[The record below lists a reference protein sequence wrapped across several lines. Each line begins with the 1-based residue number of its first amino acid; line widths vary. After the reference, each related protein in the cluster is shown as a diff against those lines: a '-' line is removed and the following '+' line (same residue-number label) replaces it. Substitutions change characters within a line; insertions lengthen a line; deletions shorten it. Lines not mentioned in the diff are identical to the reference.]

1 VNVFDRLEA
10 AYDRGVTHARK
21 RWPVADHAFAAWDRF
36 DEVLGGRLAAAISY
50 YGFFAAFALAVVAY
64 SILGRVLSGNNSAI
78 IGTINNYLSASLPWV
93 RSTADQVG
101 STQVTVVGTIAAV
114 LTGVAWVDS
123 LRSSTRAVWLLDQ
136 HPGNWIIRRLID
148 LGMLLVLGILLA
160 LSLATAGAINAI
172 LDHVAGPSTGAFGSV
187 VLRASGPL
195 LAYLI
200 NLVLAS
206 AILLLV
212 PRLRL
217 SPRRFVPAAVLI
229 SVGIQLLNTIG
240 AIYINRTQSRPAYQL
255 VAGAVGLL
263 VYLYLLN
270 QLILFGTAIA
280 ATSPKGTAA
289 DLAAGRLQ
297 PLDNGSHPGA
307 GEVDVT
313 AGDHGSGPDASGT
326 SRAKRVGEPRPR

>member
-1 VNVFDRLEA
+1 VNVFDRVEA
-10 AYDRGVTHARK
+10 AYDRGVARARK
-21 RWPVADHAFAAWDRF
+21 RWPVADHGFAAWDRF
-36 DEVLGGRLAAAISY
+36 EEVLGGRLAAAISY

-64 SILGRVLSGNNSAI
+64 SILGHILSGHNTAI
-78 IGTINNYLSASLPWV
+78 IGTINTYLSTSLPWV
-93 RSTADQVG
+93 RTTADQVG
-101 STQVTVVGTIAAV
+101 TTQVTVVSTIAAMV
-114 LTGVAWVDS
+114 TGVAWVDS
-123 LRSSTRAVWLLDQ
+123 LRSSTRAVWRLDQ

-148 LGMLLVLGILLA
+148 LGMLLVLGVLLG
-160 LSLATAGAINAI
+160 LSLATTGAINAI
-172 LDHVAGPSTGAFGSV
+172 LDHIAGPSTGAFGSV

-195 LAYLI
+195 LAYLV

-206 AILLLV
+206 AMLLLV

-270 QLILFGTAIA
+270 QLILFGTAVA
-280 ATSPKGTAA
+280 ATSPKGSAA
-289 DLAAGRLQ
+289 DLAAGRVE
-297 PLDNGSHPGA
+297 PLDNGTDPDT
-307 GEVDVT
+307 GEDES
-313 AGDHGSGPDASGT
+313 GSSPASGG
-326 SRAKRVGEPRPR
+326 SAAKPVGEPRPR